1 MEACCLLVCS
11 SWLALSA
18 DSSTDTDTQTDT
30 QILIHTNIHTCSH
43 THQKEKYAATH
54 TEMYTN
60 EQAHTP
66 SYTQIRH
73 KDTNRF
79 IYTET
84 QTNMVTCTHRL
95 KYILT
100 TTTITTTKKPSP
112 YNGKA
117 CPHQSLPATLLA
129 EPPWPELSPSQC
141 LECLSVLIY
150 T

>member
-1 MEACCLLVCS
+1 
-11 SWLALSA
+11 
-18 DSSTDTDTQTDT
+18 
-30 QILIHTNIHTCSH
+30 
-43 THQKEKYAATH
+43 
-54 TEMYTN
+54 MYTD

-95 KYILT
+95 KYILKT
-100 TTTITTTKKPSP
+100 TTATTK
-112 YNGKA
+112 
-117 CPHQSLPATLLA
+117 SLPLAVGRPVHITLTTLLA
-129 EPPWPELSPSQC
+129 EPPCPELSPSLC